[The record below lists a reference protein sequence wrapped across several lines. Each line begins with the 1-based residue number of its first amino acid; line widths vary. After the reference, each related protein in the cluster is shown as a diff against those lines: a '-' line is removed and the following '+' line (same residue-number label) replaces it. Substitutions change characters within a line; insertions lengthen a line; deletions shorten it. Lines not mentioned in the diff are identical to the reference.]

1 MSKSFALELHGE
13 RSEFDVG
20 YNHPDNLMSLTNA
33 IQRCHL
39 IGLRGN
45 D

>member
-13 RSEFDVG
+13 RSEIDVG
-20 YNHPDNLMSLTNA
+20 YPDNLMSLTNA
-33 IQRCHL
+33 KQRHNL